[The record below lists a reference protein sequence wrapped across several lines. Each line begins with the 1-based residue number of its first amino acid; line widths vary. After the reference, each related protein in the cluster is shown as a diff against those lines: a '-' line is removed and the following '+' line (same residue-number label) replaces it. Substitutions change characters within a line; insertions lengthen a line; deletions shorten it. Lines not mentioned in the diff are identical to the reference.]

1 MELDKRIKEGK
12 RPLTCIDIEQS
23 KEFVGKLCLFSDD
36 YRNYKDIQE
45 YSENPQYIGTLAPQD
60 NVNLQEYPFKNENDG
75 GSYRLVLPLDWVKEP
90 EKKWRPYTGIEFAEK
105 FGIWVGHV
113 IRIRDRP
120 ENAGQEYEYKIMF
133 VGYRWYKG
141 MFEVFINGCWID
153 LLTLFEL
160 YEYMED
166 GEWHKFGVE
175 E

>member
-1 MELDKRIKEGK
+1 MELDSRIIEGK
-12 RPLTCIDIEQS
+12 RPLTCLDVEQAE
-23 KEFVGKLCLFSDD
+23 EFVGKECIFSDN
-36 YRNYKDIQE
+36 YRNYQNIQE
-45 YSENPQYIGTLAPQD
+45 YLENPQYIGTLAPQD
-60 NVNLQEYPFKNENDG
+60 NFNLQEYPFKNEYDG
-75 GSYRLVLPLDWVKEP
+75 GSYRLVLPLEWVKGA

-105 FGIWVGHV
+105 FGLWIGHV

-160 YEYMED
+160 YEYYED

>member
-1 MELDKRIKEGK
+1 MELDSRILDGK
-12 RPLTCIDIEQS
+12 RPLDCFDTEQAKQFIGKNGYFNDHISGFADIS
-23 KEFVGKLCLFSDD
+23 DLKEDVLREIIPDD
-36 YRNYKDIQE
+36 PDYEVYKASCTRWQH
-45 YSENPQYIGTLAPQD
+45 
-60 NVNLQEYPFKNENDG
+60 F
-75 GSYRLVLPLDWVKEP
+75 LPVEWVKP
-90 EKKWRPYTGIEFAEK
+90 EKKYRTFTGIEFAEK
-105 FGIWVGHV
+105 FDLWIGHV

-141 MFEVFINGCWID
+141 LFEVFINGCWID

-166 GEWHKFGVE
+166 NAWHKFGVE

>member
-1 MELDKRIKEGK
+1 MKLDKRIVKGRKYLDIFDTKEAQKYIGQK
-12 RPLTCIDIEQS
+12 C
-23 KEFVGKLCLFSDD
+23 FFSDKIARFSD
-36 YRNYKDIQE
+36 LDDPKLVKATLTHVKADDCE
-45 YSENPQYIGTLAPQD
+45 YCYGSNEIGLADWYYARYI
-60 NVNLQEYPFKNENDG
+60 
-75 GSYRLVLPLDWVKEP
+75 LPLAWVKEP
-90 EKKWRPYTGIEFAEK
+90 EKKLRPYTGIEFAEK

>member
-1 MELDKRIKEGK
+1 MELDSRIKEGK
-12 RPLTCIDIEQS
+12 RPLTCFDIDEAE
-23 KEFVGKLCLFSDD
+23 KYVGKKCYISNEYDFFRNLDFTQQKILNGVEDCEEPFHYDQDKQAEFCLPC
-36 YRNYKDIQE
+36 E
-45 YSENPQYIGTLAPQD
+45 
-60 NVNLQEYPFKNENDG
+60 
-75 GSYRLVLPLDWVKEP
+75 WVKEP

-105 FGIWVGHV
+105 FGILVGHI

-141 MFEVFINGCWID
+141 LFEVFINGCWID

>member
-1 MELDKRIKEGK
+1 MELDKRISGK
-12 RPLTCIDIEQS
+12 RPLDCVDSETA
-23 KEFVGKLCLFSDD
+23 KEFIGKKGYFANCIQAFQDLESTDYQLVYATLKEVDSQRIIAFTDD
-36 YRNYKDIQE
+36 
-45 YSENPQYIGTLAPQD
+45 
-60 NVNLQEYPFKNENDG
+60 FDG
-75 GSYRLVLPLDWVKEP
+75 ESCYFLPKEWVKEP
-90 EKKWRPYTGIEFAEK
+90 EKKLRPYTGIEFAEK

-153 LLTLFEL
+153 LITLFEL

>member
-1 MELDKRIKEGK
+1 MELDSRIKEGK
-12 RPLTCIDIEQS
+12 KPLDCFDTDIA
-23 KEFVGKLCLFSDD
+23 KEYVGKECYFTSRLSNFENLSRISKAILHHIDDSPIPFHCYGDGDVLCDD
-36 YRNYKDIQE
+36 C
-45 YSENPQYIGTLAPQD
+45 YI
-60 NVNLQEYPFKNENDG
+60 
-75 GSYRLVLPLDWVKEP
+75 LPCEWVKEH
-90 EKKWRPYTGIEFAEK
+90 EKKLRPYTGIEFAEK

-160 YEYMED
+160 YEYEES